1 MESRRCFFF
10 VAHLTCCRKLHV
22 NWPFKQNK
30 RRTHLYLQQT
40 AWRGGRSNKFIYT
53 YSHLYTNNLVFAA
66 QRSICLQDSGSSP
79 RSRSFWQRRHQRLLS
94 EGALVSTLHV
104 FRNVSKAYSWNYQ
117 PKLLWL
123 KSIWFDILQSIC
135 ICTVSLLHLLHIAD
149 SNLHACEQRV
159 TLPSHSFVFHFFWT
173 LGFRSTSKVK
183 TEVLLGHVL
192 SVSISPRWFPC
203 LLALNPLPMLSSIFH
218 CWILIAKIL

>member
-1 MESRRCFFF
+1 MESRRCFLFS

-30 RRTHLYLQQT
+30 RRTHLCLQQT

-104 FRNVSKAYSWNYQ
+104 SACFPQCV
-117 PKLLWL
+117 
-123 KSIWFDILQSIC
+123 KSIFMKLSAQVIVAEKHLIWH
-135 ICTVSLLHLLHIAD
+135 TAVYLHLHCFI
-149 SNLHACEQRV
+149 
-159 TLPSHSFVFHFFWT
+159 TSFV
-173 LGFRSTSKVK
+173 
-183 TEVLLGHVL
+183 
-192 SVSISPRWFPC
+192 
-203 LLALNPLPMLSSIFH
+203 AH
-218 CWILIAKIL
+218 CRF